1 MHNVLIVEDSLVFQR
16 ALQTRMREYNQKF
29 AVIPANNGEEAI
41 QVLEKK
47 QISVVVTDI
56 QMPKLDG
63 LGLIAYIHENQ
74 PELPCIAISAYATP
88 GVQETLTR
96 DGVPFFSKPFKI
108 DELAEAILRL
118 LTPKNT
124 PEGKIL
130 GVSVAAL
137 LQMMGMEEKA
147 CLMEVTS
154 QNGLQG
160 LLFIQDGE
168 LHDAILGELRG
179 EDAAYALIAM
189 DHVSIRLKNLP
200 LGKLPRRIH
209 GDLTALIMEGMRRK
223 DEMNTSGF
231 YRSLRS
237 GKRGGI

>member
-16 ALQTRMREYNQKF
+16 ALQTRLQEYKDRF

-41 QVLEKK
+41 TILQKK
-47 QISVVVTDI
+47 QISLVVTDI

-63 LGLIAYIHENQ
+63 LALLAYLNESH
-74 PELPCIAISAYATP
+74 PDLPRIAISGYATP
-88 GVQETLTR
+88 DLEETLSR
-96 DGVPFFSKPFKI
+96 DGIPLFRKPFKM

-118 LTPKNT
+118 LTPNT

-137 LQMMGMEEKA
+137 LQMIGMEEKS

-154 QNGLQG
+154 RDGLQG

-168 LHDAILGELRG
+168 LHDAIVGELRG
-179 EDAAYALIAM
+179 QDAAYALVAM
-189 DHVSIRLKNLP
+189 DRVSMRLKNLP
-200 LGKLPRRIH
+200 SGKLPRRIH
-209 GDLTALIMEGMRRK
+209 SELTAVIMEGMRRK
-223 DEMNTSGF
+223 DEMFTSGF

-237 GKRGGI
+237 SKRGGM